1 MDICSS
7 LTNRITKMKKIKIAY
22 WATTLVFCL
31 FMLFSA
37 TMYFANEEIKA
48 TFGHLGYPDYFRVQ
62 LGIAKY
68 LGVAVLLIP
77 GLPKVLKIFAYSG
90 FTINMISAFIAHMA
104 VGDPIQDSITPLFL
118 LIVLGLSYRFMNR
131 LNQHSEANS

>member
-1 MDICSS
+1 
-7 LTNRITKMKKIKIAY
+7 MKKIKIAY

-37 TMYFANEEIKA
+37 TMYFVSEEIQA
-48 TFGHLGYPDYFRVQ
+48 IFGHLGFPDYFRIE

-77 GLPKVLKIFAYSG
+77 NLPKTLKIFAYSG

-104 VGDPIQDSITPLFL
+104 VGDPIPDSITPLFL
-118 LIVLGLSYRFMNR
+118 LVVLAFSYRTMNR
-131 LNQHSEANS
+131 LNQHSEANG